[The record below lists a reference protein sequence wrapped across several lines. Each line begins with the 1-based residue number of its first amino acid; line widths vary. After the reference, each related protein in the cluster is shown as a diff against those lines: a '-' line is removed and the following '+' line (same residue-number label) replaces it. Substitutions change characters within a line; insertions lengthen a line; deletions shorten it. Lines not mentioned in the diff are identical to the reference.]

1 MPLPTLL
8 CFGPQIKSLDAK
20 YLLQVREVLVLDPRL
35 RSFVDA
41 IETLPNLWNVIVEK
55 DTRLQR
61 TSGLDSINTLLGW
74 IQGKDVNL
82 HEGGQNTLTLPL
94 TIIVHLAQY
103 FYYLDNDVDYP
114 SQRTVLES
122 VAHGGVQG
130 FCAGLLTAVA
140 VACSHS
146 EDDVNRFGAVAL
158 RLALCIGAY
167 VDLDS
172 ISNIQTISLAVRWRS
187 QMARDRIRQIIKGYS
202 DAYIMVIADY
212 CSVTVNVDKEHMAA
226 LSQELSEEGMS
237 VMPTGLEGRFH
248 SPTNKDAAERILALC
263 ESQSELSFLDAENL
277 EAPVRSNATAQI
289 IQKGSLNRLTLQ
301 CIMIELADW
310 HRTMSAAASDLS
322 SLDDKIFMS
331 LGATKSIPLSINK
344 RYDFKV
350 VEGKFWS
357 LLPRKAFGD
366 KFTPPSPN
374 TRTLPMSINNPYG
387 DNAIAV
393 VGMACKLPGANSVED
408 FWQVLTTGT
417 STLAEMPSDR
427 FSVKGLRRTPDGKFR
442 FYGNFV
448 SDIAAFDHRFFKKS
462 SREAA
467 SMDPQQRLVLQ
478 CAYEALE
485 SSGHFGKKSHPLLD
499 DTGCFLGV
507 CTNDYNDNVASHNP
521 NAYSSLGTLRAFIS
535 GKISHYFG
543 WSGPSITFDTACSS
557 SAVAIHSACRSIQA
571 GECSRAVAGGIN
583 IFTTPY
589 FYENLVAASFL
600 SATGQTKPFDAKA
613 DGYCRGEGA
622 GLVVLKKL
630 STAIADGDTVMG
642 VISASGINQN
652 SNTVGITVPHSPSQA
667 DLYRRALSLAGV
679 EPDSVSYVE
688 AHGTGTPVGD
698 PRVSVLLLLR
708 QMPD

>member
-1 MPLPTLL
+1 MPLPSLL
-8 CFGPQIKSLDAK
+8 CFGPQIQTLDAE
-20 YLLQVREVLVLDPRL
+20 YLSQVREVLVLEPRL
-35 RSFVDA
+35 RVFVTA
-41 IETLPNLWNVIVEK
+41 IETLPDLWKLLVEK
-55 DTRLQR
+55 NSRLQG
-61 TSGLDSINTLLGW
+61 TSGFDSINQLLRW
-74 IQGKDVNL
+74 IEGKGIHL
-82 HEGGQNTLTLPL
+82 HQGGQNTLTLPL
-94 TIIVHLAQY
+94 TIIVQLTQY

-114 SQRTVLES
+114 SQRAVLES
-122 VAHGGVQG
+122 VARRGIQG

-140 VACSHS
+140 VACSQN

-158 RLALCIGAY
+158 RLAFCIGAY

-172 ISNIQTISLAVRWRS
+172 ISNIKTASLAVRWRS
-187 QMARDRIRQIIKGYS
+187 QMGRERIREILKGYS
-202 DAYIMVIADY
+202 DAYIMVIADD
-212 CSVTVNVDKEHMAA
+212 CNFTVNVDREHMAA

-237 VMPTGLEGRFH
+237 VMPTGLEGRYH

-263 ESQSELSFLDAENL
+263 ESHAGLSFPDAGHL
-277 EAPVRSNATAQI
+277 GVPVRSNATAQI
-289 IQKGSLNRLTLQ
+289 IQGGSLNLLTLQ
-301 CIMIELADW
+301 CIMLELADW
-310 HRTMSAAASDLS
+310 HRTMSAATSDPTL
-322 SLDDKIFMS
+322 LENTTIMS
-331 LGATKSIPLSINK
+331 LGATKSIPFSINK
-344 RYDFKV
+344 QSDFKIM
-350 VEGKFWS
+350 EGKSWN
-357 LLPRKAFGD
+357 LLPRKGFSERSIPVSV
-366 KFTPPSPN
+366 FPETPSVS
-374 TRTLPMSINNPYG
+374 TDNPYG
-387 DNAIAV
+387 DKAIAV
-393 VGMACKLPGANSVED
+393 VGMACKFPGADSVED
-408 FWQVLTTGT
+408 FWQILTTGT
-417 STLAEMPSDR
+417 SMLAEMPADR
-427 FSVKGLRRTPDGKFR
+427 FSTKGLRRTPDGKFR
-442 FYGNFV
+442 FYGNFI

-467 SMDPQQRLVLQ
+467 SMDPQQRLILQ

-485 SSGHFGKKSHPLLD
+485 SSGHFGKKSRPVAD

-543 WSGPSITFDTACSS
+543 WSGPSVTFDTACSS
-557 SAVAIHSACRSIQA
+557 SAVAIHNACRSIQA

-583 IFTTPY
+583 LFTTPY

-642 VISASGINQN
+642 VLSASGINQN
-652 SNTVGITVPHSPSQA
+652 SNAVGITVPHSPSQA
-667 DLYRRALSLAGV
+667 ALYARTLGLAGI

-698 PRVSVLLLLR
+698 PRVSILLLL
-708 QMPD
+708 Q